1 MRMDLWRTGAV
12 ALTAL
17 SIETFAAAPT
27 GSPVDVNGALKVASA
42 TINGTTQNTIVNQ
55 AGKPTQLSGMSLFW
69 SGWAGQFYNRKAV
82 SWLAK
87 DWNMSVV
94 RVALGVEGGGNYFD
108 SANNG
113 AATNIARADSVIQ
126 TAIDHGLYVII
137 DWHDHFAHNH
147 TAKSVEFF
155 KRMATKW
162 GAHPNIIYEIF
173 NEPTGYQARTTTKPA
188 VRAVTWAQIEGYSDT
203 VIAAIRAIDS
213 SNLILV
219 GNPNWDQLP
228 SAAVGSI
235 LSKYSNL
242 AYTLHF
248 YAGTHGE
255 ELRAEGNDA
264 LAQGLAL
271 FISEWGTTN
280 ADGGTVD
287 SVVYVDE
294 SALWLA
300 WAKDNN
306 LSWCNW
312 SVVNKTEASA
322 AFLPAAGSK
331 GWWHDS
337 VISIS
342 GLWVRNE
349 IRKANKP
356 FNYVYPDPPPPD
368 KPDTASL
375 PGRMQAEGFVAMA
388 GIQSESGADY
398 DGTDDIGYIEA
409 GDWADY
415 AVKVTGPGPF
425 YFHARVASAGSG
437 GDLVLRNAAGE
448 KLASIRVDSTGGWQK
463 WITLVDS
470 HSLVNLPTGL
480 IRLRLSF
487 EGTGTRSLYN
497 LNWVE
502 LKTEIDPVSV
512 GASRSRASWKMFG
525 NELNL
530 SGLDKNWSNLSIR
543 DVRGQLVAQSR
554 LTDGAAKIRLTGKG
568 IFFAEIAGPKAREVR
583 KILVGN

>member
-1 MRMDLWRTGAV
+1 MRTDFWRIG
-12 ALTAL
+12 TAL
-17 SIETFAAAPT
+17 CAIVSMNAVAAAPA
-27 GSPVDVNGALKVASA
+27 GSPVDIHGALRVAEA
-42 TINGTTQNTIVNQ
+42 TINGKTQNTIVNQ
-55 AGKPTQLSGMSLFW
+55 TGKPTQLAGMSLFW
-69 SGWAGQFYNRKAV
+69 SGWAGQFYNRRAV

-87 DWNMSVV
+87 EWNMSVV
-94 RVALGVEGGGNYFD
+94 RVALGVEGGGNYLD

-137 DWHDHFAHNH
+137 DWHDHYAHNH
-147 TAKSVEFF
+147 TAKAVEFF
-155 KRMATKW
+155 QRMATKW
-162 GAHPNIIYEIF
+162 GRHPNIIYEIF
-173 NEPTGYQARTTTKPA
+173 NEPIGYQPRTATKPA

-213 SNLILV
+213 ANLILV
-219 GNPNWDQLP
+219 GNPNWDQVP
-228 SAAVGSI
+228 TAAVGSI

-255 ELRAEGNDA
+255 ELRVEGDDA

-287 SVVYVDE
+287 SVVYTEE
-294 SALWLA
+294 SGQWLD
-300 WAKDNN
+300 WAAANN

-312 SVVNKTEASA
+312 SVVNKAEASA
-322 AFLPAAGSK
+322 AFLPSAGAK
-331 GWWHDS
+331 GWWPDS
-337 VISIS
+337 VVSIS
-342 GLWVRNE
+342 GLWVRDQ
-349 IRKANKP
+349 IRKVNAP
-356 FNYVYPDPPPPD
+356 FNYVHLDPPPPD
-368 KPDTASL
+368 KPDTASI
-375 PGRMQAEGFVAMA
+375 PGRLQAEGFVAMS
-388 GIQSESGADY
+388 GIQSESGADT

-415 AVKVTGPGPF
+415 VVNVTGAGPF
-425 YFHARVASAGSG
+425 YLHARVASNGSG
-437 GDLVLRNAAGE
+437 GNLVLRNSAGE
-448 KLASIRVDSTGGWQK
+448 QLASVRVDSTGGWQK
-463 WITLVDS
+463 WVTVVDS
-470 HSLVNLPTGL
+470 HSQVNLPTGL
-480 IRLRLSF
+480 VRLRLSF

-512 GASRSRASWKMFG
+512 GRPRTVGSWRVFG
-525 NELNL
+525 NELSL
-530 SGLDKNWSNLSIR
+530 SGLDKNWSTVSVR
-543 DVRGQLVAQSR
+543 DVRGQLVAQSG

-583 KILVGN
+583 KLLVGN